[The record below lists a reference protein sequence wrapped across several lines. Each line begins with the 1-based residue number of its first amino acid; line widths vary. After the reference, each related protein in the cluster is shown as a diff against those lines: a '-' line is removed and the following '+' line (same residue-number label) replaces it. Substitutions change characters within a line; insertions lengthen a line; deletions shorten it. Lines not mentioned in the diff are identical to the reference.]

1 MDHPTR
7 LSDLGPLWVSES
19 AESRRIR
26 VHQAWF
32 RKEVLGEASWGE
44 TRRPGERPLGSILAP
59 RAAAAG
65 LNFTSEAA
73 GRLFEQRHAAGW
85 GIDPVRTTAYLT
97 SSQALTINLLA
108 PLVECPAWAARVF
121 NLLLPQLGEIT
132 EVIDFQIEY
141 QAADQFSALGDRT
154 ILDALLVLKT
164 SSGVHTAII
173 ETKLGDR
180 FNSRNTPLSPRYG
193 VARELWVGGQLPT
206 TRSTNQLAR
215 AHGAGFRAGVAHYG
229 ADAAT
234 LLLIKPEQNQG
245 DDRAGNAYDKV
256 ASPGSFVD
264 TTIENFVSSMMA
276 TTPHTEELPAIDLL
290 RTRYTDLSSSE
301 YLWQSVLG
309 RPSLLRAKA

>member
-1 MDHPTR
+1 MGHPIR
-7 LSDLGPLWVSES
+7 LCDLGPLWVSES

-26 VHQAWF
+26 IHQAWF
-32 RKEVLGEASWGE
+32 RREVLGEASWGE
-44 TRRPGERPLGSILAP
+44 TRPPGERPLGSILAP

-97 SSQALTINLLA
+97 SSQALTINLMA

-141 QAADQFSALGDRT
+141 QASDHFSVLGDRT
-154 ILDALLVLKT
+154 ILDALLVLK
-164 SSGVHTAII
+164 SSGGIHTVII

-193 VARELWVGGQLPT
+193 VARELWIGGQLPT
-206 TRSTNQLAR
+206 TKITNQLAR
-215 AHGAGFRAGVAHYG
+215 AHAAGFRAGVAHYG
-229 ADAAT
+229 ADCAT
-234 LLLIKPEQNQG
+234 LLLIQPEQNQG
-245 DDRAGNAYDKV
+245 DDRAGNAYYKV
-256 ASPGSFVD
+256 ASPGRFLDVS
-264 TTIENFVSSMMA
+264 IESFVSSMMA
-276 TTPHTEELPAIDLL
+276 TTPPAGALAALDLL
-290 RTRYTDLSSSE
+290 RTRYADLLGSE
-301 YLWQSVLG
+301 HLWQSVLG
-309 RPSLLRAKA
+309 RPSLLRARA